1 MHGDGG
7 VLDSGFNLVLL
18 DFETGEQ
25 RVDQFKWNGKFY
37 ASKQQSNWSSLIR
50 NPARERHLFRANKT
64 YSHWL
69 ADTGTA
75 FTHRRKRDLQ
85 FDDLFV
91 YPDLQ
96 RWSVQSLVKGDKKP
110 KTVFG
115 KDVLQHFR
123 ETEYIFVTG
132 SDDCGKTTLLKSI
145 YRDLGAEFV
154 PLWLSG
160 RDLAKRF
167 SETRFDAVLSMAIE
181 AQYDRSSVERFMQ
194 LDPSHAILLI
204 DDFHLCNL
212 TILQQGKL
220 MASAKNRFGHIV
232 VAASDVYVRE
242 LRKDDPLLDFE
253 TCEIKE
259 FGHRLRGQ
267 LIHKWLEVGRE
278 SADDMD
284 TLDNEVRVA
293 EKIVTTLL
301 GKNVVPPTPLNV
313 LTLLQMV
320 ESGQSHKTTDG
331 SYGAMYELLIK
342 ANLGAGTTQGF
353 TDAEMKANYL
363 SSIAYAMF
371 AREATF
377 LDESELRKLNEDYS
391 KRFDYKPEFPAIL
404 NELVSARALERRH
417 GGFTFKYRHYYYYFV
432 AKYFDRVLRRKDAP
446 ESSALRQQ
454 LRDMADRL
462 HSEELANIVLFYLY
476 LTQDWELVTY
486 ISDNADKVY
495 SNRPPAAL
503 RGDVDFVN
511 KTYIEPPKMLIE
523 DSDVEKHQDD
533 YRRQQD
539 EVEEADDPNQIAL
552 DAKVKYDEDLADIH
566 KMNIAFKT
574 LQVLGQVLRSS
585 AASLEADQRLKV
597 ASTCYRLGLRALG
610 AILGIAEDK
619 AQDLRVYL
627 ASLIKER
634 AAVTDKNITNQELLQ
649 LTDQGFIVLTL
660 GCAYGTIKKI
670 SYAVG
675 HQHLGETYDRIVEE
689 NPDSTAVALV
699 DLSIRLDHT
708 NVVPEYQITRLRDQ
722 VVGNLFSYSLL
733 RQLIADYLYLYR
745 VNIRTLQRLG
755 GMFKIEGVTS
765 AAFLLPDDKKG

>member
-220 MASAKNRFGHIV
+220 MASAKKT
-232 VAASDVYVRE
+232 ASGTSSLLRPTSTLESFVR
-242 LRKDDPLLDFE
+242 
-253 TCEIKE
+253 
-259 FGHRLRGQ
+259 
-267 LIHKWLEVGRE
+267 
-278 SADDMD
+278 
-284 TLDNEVRVA
+284 
-293 EKIVTTLL
+293 TTLCSISKL
-301 GKNVVPPTPLNV
+301 VRLKN
-313 LTLLQMV
+313 
-320 ESGQSHKTTDG
+320 
-331 SYGAMYELLIK
+331 
-342 ANLGAGTTQGF
+342 
-353 TDAEMKANYL
+353 
-363 SSIAYAMF
+363 
-371 AREATF
+371 
-377 LDESELRKLNEDYS
+377 
-391 KRFDYKPEFPAIL
+391 
-404 NELVSARALERRH
+404 
-417 GGFTFKYRHYYYYFV
+417 
-432 AKYFDRVLRRKDAP
+432 
-446 ESSALRQQ
+446 
-454 LRDMADRL
+454 
-462 HSEELANIVLFYLY
+462 
-476 LTQDWELVTY
+476 
-486 ISDNADKVY
+486 SDI
-495 SNRPPAAL
+495 
-503 RGDVDFVN
+503 G
-511 KTYIEPPKMLIE
+511 
-523 DSDVEKHQDD
+523 
-533 YRRQQD
+533 
-539 EVEEADDPNQIAL
+539 
-552 DAKVKYDEDLADIH
+552 
-566 KMNIAFKT
+566 
-574 LQVLGQVLRSS
+574 S
-585 AASLEADQRLKV
+585 AASL
-597 ASTCYRLGLRALG
+597 STNGLRSAG
-610 AILGIAEDK
+610 K
-619 AQDLRVYL
+619 VRTTWTR
-627 ASLIKER
+627 S
-634 AAVTDKNITNQELLQ
+634 
-649 LTDQGFIVLTL
+649 
-660 GCAYGTIKKI
+660 
-670 SYAVG
+670 
-675 HQHLGETYDRIVEE
+675 
-689 NPDSTAVALV
+689 
-699 DLSIRLDHT
+699 
-708 NVVPEYQITRLRDQ
+708 ITR
-722 VVGNLFSYSLL
+722 F
-733 RQLIADYLYLYR
+733 A
-745 VNIRTLQRLG
+745 
-755 GMFKIEGVTS
+755 
-765 AAFLLPDDKKG
+765 LPKKS